1 MQRTK
6 NKEQMALLMG
16 CGLALA
22 LILFAVFAKYSNNSA
37 SMRTVYE
44 NILEKKRIL
53 GEIRVELLK
62 SVEMEKNAV
71 MALTDQESLAYANQ
85 SRIAAATVDQHLK
98 ALHAMV
104 DTMPAEKKL
113 TEEFATCWTEMG
125 KIDQVILQLAVEN
138 TNLKAAALS
147 REQGEQSMQRFEETL
162 STVRASSAGSPSESQ
177 IAALTARA
185 MVAALKIFNL
195 HGPHITEPNSE
206 TMDQLEARM
215 KAEEMVVMQSLAGF
229 EEIFDNDNPEAIIQ
243 AKTTFSEFLAVTS
256 QVVQLSRLNSNIKS
270 LELSLGR
277 KRTIAAQCDDALAAL
292 QESVQQKTSKQ
303 PSKPDHSTEQ
313 HKEPILLGR

>member
-1 MQRTK
+1 MQWTK

-22 LILFAVFAKYSNNSA
+22 IILFAVFAKYSNNSA

-53 GEIRVELLK
+53 NEIRVELLK

-71 MALTDQESLAYANQ
+71 MALTDQESLTYANQ
-85 SRIAAATVDQHLK
+85 SRIAAATVDQNLK

-104 DTMPAEKKL
+104 DAMPTEKKL
-113 TEEFATCWTEMG
+113 LEEFATCWTEMG

-147 REQGEQSMQRFEETL
+147 REQGGQSMQRFEEAL
-162 STVRASSAGSPSESQ
+162 DTVRVSSTGNPSEGR
-177 IAALTARA
+177 IAALAARA

-195 HGPHITEPNSE
+195 HGPHIIEPNNE
-206 TMDQLEARM
+206 TMDQLEVRM
-215 KAEEMVVMQSLAGF
+215 KAEEAVVMQSLDGL
-229 EEIFDNDNPEAIIQ
+229 EELFGNDPPEAIIQ
-243 AKTTFSEFLAVTS
+243 AKTAFAEFLAVTN

-270 LELSLGR
+270 LELSMGR
-277 KRTIAAQCDDALAAL
+277 KRTVSAQCDDALAAL
-292 QESVQQKTSKQ
+292 QESVQQKTFKAT
-303 PSKPDHSTEQ
+303 K
-313 HKEPILLGR
+313 